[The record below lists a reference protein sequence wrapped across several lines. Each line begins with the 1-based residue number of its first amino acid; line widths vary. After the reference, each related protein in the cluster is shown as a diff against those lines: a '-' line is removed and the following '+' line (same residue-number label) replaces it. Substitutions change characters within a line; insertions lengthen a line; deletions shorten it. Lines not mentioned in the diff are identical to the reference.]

1 MAHSSTELPSNNP
14 SVLVTGATGLIGR
27 WLLARLCREGRSVG
41 ALVRGGEARRTEL
54 ARFVS
59 EHGGDPRHLTLIDG
73 DLGEE
78 EPFATA
84 GSRLNDVRDVYH
96 LAAAFKFG
104 MEPAYARHVNVGGTL
119 RVAAFA
125 KTLPR
130 LRRFIALGGYRAT
143 RLPDW
148 LPDAGPLPS
157 VLRDRLYREHGAYE
171 ASKLEA
177 HLALGDF
184 ALEHA
189 LPLTSVHPS
198 TVIGSSLTGETSQR
212 TGLAETVERLW
223 RGQMPALV
231 GTAQTF
237 VPIVCV
243 DYLADFLASVP
254 TNGATLGQD
263 LCVLDSKTPNLP
275 ALVSHM
281 ADHLGVRAP
290 RRIVSK
296 GLVAALPEA
305 MTGVEKETLT
315 FLSDDRYDTR
325 AAEEHA
331 EHAELSMPEWEP
343 AVQRWLDFLV
353 STRFLQQG
361 STQGHFVSCAG
372 SQTYVEGDIEEA
384 DTLFLHG
391 LPWDGESGRALAD
404 AMNENV
410 LRPDLPGMGR
420 SSSCD
425 GSFDEWLDALLAS
438 RTRPIRIVAHSLST
452 GIALR
457 FAKRWPERVRELVL
471 VSPFFLQAPAPRWL
485 RCPVV
490 TSRLLRVGDAEAMSG
505 RLLGEGVTSQAVVSA
520 HAHLRRRGVSW
531 NIAKALSK
539 ASQAEERTSL
549 QEALRQSETPCCLIH
564 GTNDAIE
571 LDHDVVTFAMEAA
584 GHNPHVQKPRV
595 VAQVIQEWRSVQT
608 PAYVDPSGRRDAG
621 LASSPV
627 LGRPV
632 DGFPT

>member
-1 MAHSSTELPSNNP
+1 MKAAPYVSFMAHSRTALPSNNP

-41 ALVRGGEARRTEL
+41 ALVRGGEGRRAEL

-59 EHGGDPRHLTLIDG
+59 AHGGDPRHLTLIDG

-78 EPFATA
+78 EPFAVA
-84 GSRLNDVRDVYH
+84 GTRLDGVRVVYH

-104 MEPAYARHVNVGGTL
+104 MEPAYARHVNVGGAL

-125 KTLPR
+125 KTLPQ

-148 LPDAGPLPS
+148 LPNAAPLSS
-157 VLRDRLYREHGAYE
+157 VLRDRLYKEHGAYE

-177 HLALGDF
+177 HLELGEF
-184 ALEHA
+184 AREHA

-223 RGQMPALV
+223 SGQMPALV

-254 TNGATLGQD
+254 SNAATLGQD
-263 LCVLDSKTPNLP
+263 LCVLDPETPNLP
-275 ALVSHM
+275 VLVSHM
-281 ADHLGVRAP
+281 ADHLGIRAP

-305 MTGVEKETLT
+305 MSGVEKETLT
-315 FLSDDRYDTR
+315 FLSEDRYDTR

-331 EHAELSMPEWEP
+331 EYAALSMPEWGA

-353 STRFLQQG
+353 STRFLQEDPTHG
-361 STQGHFVSCAG
+361 RFASCAG

-404 AMNENV
+404 AMSERF

-420 SSSCD
+420 SSSCE
-425 GSFDEWLDALLAS
+425 GSFDEWLDALLTS

-457 FAKRWPERVRELVL
+457 FAKRWPERVSELVL
-471 VSPFFLQAPAPRWL
+471 ISPFFLQAPAPRWL
-485 RCPVV
+485 RCPVL
-490 TSRLLRVGDAEAMSG
+490 TSRLLRVGDDKAMSV
-505 RLLGEGVTSQAVVSA
+505 RLLGEDVSSQAVLSA

-531 NIAKALSK
+531 NIAKALSE
-539 ASQAEERTSL
+539 ASRAEERASL
-549 QEALRQSETPCCLIH
+549 QEVLRQNEMPCCLIH
-564 GTNDAIE
+564 GTNDAVE
-571 LDHDVVTFAMEAA
+571 LSHDVVTFAIEAA
-584 GHNPHVQKPRV
+584 GHNPHVQKPAL
-595 VAQVIQEWRSVQT
+595 VARVIQEWRS
-608 PAYVDPSGRRDAG
+608 GRRDIG
-621 LASSPV
+621 LASSRV
-627 LGRPV
+627 FGRPA
-632 DGFPT
+632 DGLKT